1 MTNYDVAAG
10 VEAAKNLTSDTLDL
24 ESVRY
29 ALTRG
34 NTRGT
39 RDDVIEFLVVNTNLS
54 VGQIETILDKAA
66 EKAAAKVQAAKDKR
80 EAERV
85 AREQQEAAEKAAEA
99 LAATVTKVRST
110 VVMDAYQV
118 TMENGHALAV
128 LANKHR
134 SYNHARFSDRKS
146 GWEMGRPATKQ
157 AEWALC
163 YEHDD
168 GDGRTRTLR
177 APVGSWVVFGSYDGE
192 IPTGLTHMG
201 DLASEDLEVVQ

>member
-10 VEAAKNLTSDTLDL
+10 VEAAKNLTSNTLDL

-34 NTRGT
+34 NTKGT
-39 RDDVIEFLVVNTNLS
+39 RDDAIEFLVVNTSLS
-54 VGQIETILDKAA
+54 VNQIETILTAA
-66 EKAAAKVQAAKDKR
+66 AVKAAAKRQAEKD
-80 EAERV
+80 AQDAARV
-85 AREQQEAAEKAAEA
+85 AREQQEAAEKAAEG

-146 GWEMGRPATKQ
+146 AWKNGRPTTEQ

-168 GDGRTRTLR
+168 GDGRSRTLR
-177 APVGSWVVFGSYDGE
+177 APVGSWVVFGTYDGE
-192 IPTGLTHMG
+192 IPTGLTHMS
-201 DLASEDLEVVQ
+201 DLSHEDLEVVL